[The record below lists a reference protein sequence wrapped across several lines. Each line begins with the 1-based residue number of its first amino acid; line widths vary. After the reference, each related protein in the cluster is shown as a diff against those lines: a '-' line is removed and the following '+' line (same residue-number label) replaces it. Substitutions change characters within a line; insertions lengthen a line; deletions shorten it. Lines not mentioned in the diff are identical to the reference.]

1 VRELQRLTSDHLA
14 AVLAFELE
22 NRAYFARS
30 INDRG
35 DEFFESFPDQHQAL
49 LAEQDAGVGAFY
61 VLVEPDGTIV
71 GRFNL
76 YELKD
81 GMANVGYRIAERVA
95 GQGVATDALRDLC
108 RRAADDHGLRV
119 LNAEASEANLASQG
133 VLEKSGF
140 APTGAC
146 VVAGRP
152 GLRFTAI
159 VAD

>member
-22 NRAYFARS
+22 NRAYFGRS

-35 DEFFESFPDQHQAL
+35 DEFFESFPEQHDAL
-49 LAEQDAGVGAFY
+49 LADQDAGVGAFY

-76 YELKD
+76 YELKE

-95 GQGVATDALRDLC
+95 GQGVATAALRDLC
-108 RRAADDHGLRV
+108 RKAADDLGVRV
-119 LNAEASEANLASQG
+119 LNAEASEANVASQR

-146 VVAGRP
+146 VVGGKP
-152 GLRFTAI
+152 GLRFTAV